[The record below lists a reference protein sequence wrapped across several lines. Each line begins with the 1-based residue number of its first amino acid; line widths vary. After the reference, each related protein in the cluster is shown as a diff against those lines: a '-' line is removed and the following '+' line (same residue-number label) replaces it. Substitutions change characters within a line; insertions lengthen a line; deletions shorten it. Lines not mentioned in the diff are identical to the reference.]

1 MLISEIYDSK
11 AIALKVTENVSNEM
25 PYLGKTWF
33 PDDSKSGLDLKWIKG
48 SKGLPVALT
57 PSNFDTLPTL
67 RARGGISLEKT
78 QMAFFRE
85 EMDIAEKD
93 IYEIQRAND
102 VNDPYLKD
110 ALLSIYND
118 ADTLVEGARVVGEI
132 MRMSLL
138 APTNGNLQINIS
150 AKDVTYAYNF
160 DSSGSWKSSNYTAL
174 SGTSLWSATSTA
186 TPIADLN
193 AMKKTLKGKG
203 TIAKYVVMNSTTFN
217 YIVSSTEVQSA
228 ILAQNPTANVFI
240 TEAMVT
246 QVIKNLTGLTVVI
259 YDKQYKN
266 YSGVDTNFY
275 PNGYV
280 SLLPAAKIGKTWY
293 GETPEALEG
302 RTIPGMDVSV
312 IESGITIATKKIYN
326 APLLKKTVVSEVLL
340 PSAEN
345 IDSLGV
351 IKVA

>member
-1 MLISEIYDSK
+1 MLINEVYDSK
-11 AIALKVTENVSNEM
+11 AIALRVTENTSNEL
-25 PYLGKTWF
+25 PYAGKAWF
-33 PDDSKSGLDLKWIKG
+33 PDNSKSGLDLKWIKG

-57 PSNFDTLPTL
+57 PSAFDTLPTL

-85 EMDIAEKD
+85 EMDTNEKD
-93 IYEIQRAND
+93 IYEIQRINSID
-102 VNDPYLKD
+102 DPYLKD
-110 ALLSIYND
+110 ALLNIYND
-118 ADTLVEGARVVGEI
+118 AETLVEGARVVGEI
-132 MRMSLL
+132 MRMALI
-138 APTNGNLQINIS
+138 APASGNLQINI
-150 AKDVTYAYNF
+150 AANGVTYAYNF

-174 SGTSLWSATSTA
+174 SGTSLWSASSTA

-193 AMKKTLKGKG
+193 AMKKTLMSKG
-203 TIAKYVVMNSTTFN
+203 TIAKYVMMNSTTFG
-217 YIVSSTEVQSA
+217 YITACTEVRSA
-228 ILAQNPTANVFI
+228 ILAQNSTANVFI
-240 TEAMVT
+240 TDAMVT
-246 QVIKNLTGLTVVI
+246 QVIKNLTGLTVVL

-266 YSGVDTNFY
+266 YSGSDTNFY

-280 SLLPAAKIGKTWY
+280 SLLPEKKLGNTWY

-302 RTIPGMDVSV
+302 RSVAGLDVSV
-312 IESGITIATKKIYN
+312 IESGITIATKTVYN
-326 APLLKKTVVSEVLL
+326 APLLRKTVVSEVLL